1 MRLTPRMRTPTRLT
15 GLSPAGPAGLL
26 LAGLA
31 GLLLATPTATQEAQA
46 PRKAPPCA
54 APEHHQ
60 FDFWIGRWTVSN
72 PQGQTVGSSHVSRIS
87 AGCAVLEQWQAAD
100 GPPGTSINFYEPQTG
115 RWNQVWVGGGGMIL
129 RLVGT
134 FHDGAMELDA
144 SAGPRGRT
152 VPWSRSGSCRPT
164 TASPGGPS
172 SAGSTDRPGSVAPG
186 SRRRWS
192 SPTPPAPPPS
202 PPAVPRW

>member
-1 MRLTPRMRTPTRLT
+1 MQENAMRLTPRMRTPTRLT

-134 FHDGAMELDA
+134 FHDGAMELDGTA
-144 SAGPRGRT
+144 PRQTPQGP
-152 VPWSRSGSCRPT
+152 VL
-164 TASPGGPS
+164 
-172 SAGSTDRPGSVAPG
+172 DRIRWTPREDGSVEQVWLVSADDGVTWRPIFRG
-186 SRRRWS
+186 IYR
-192 SPTPPAPPPS
+192 PP
-202 PPAVPRW
+202 R